1 MTHHTEHITVIC
13 PKHGE
18 HEHAITSNIPGHE
31 GVWCQICWIESMGES
46 LPYRRN
52 SITPEDKQDIM
63 AEVDRQFDAEF
74 KTMDEMIPVPEAGWM
89 SVPKA

>member
-1 MTHHTEHITVIC
+1 MTHQPDHITVIC

-46 LPYRRN
+46 LPYRKSVVELR
-52 SITPEDKQDIM
+52 SDGPEGFQ
-63 AEVDRQFDAEF
+63 
-74 KTMDEMIPVPEAGWM
+74 TMEEMIPIPEAGWQTL
-89 SVPKA
+89 PKE